1 MSLYVALAGAGAL
14 AAGAA
19 CSSGACAIAAAAA
32 AADAPPAAAPPAA
45 ATSELRAEGGGV
57 QPGIEPAA
65 AAPEPEPALAPQP
78 GNPLYEALGLDGLG
92 CPSDADIRKAYHGLC
107 RQYHPDRLRQ
117 LPAAEEA
124 EAATRFL
131 AAQVV
136 RSSLRFCLKTFV
148 AVDATR

>member
-19 CSSGACAIAAAAA
+19 CSSGACAIAA

-57 QPGIEPAA
+57 QPGIGPAA
-65 AAPEPEPALAPQP
+65 AAPAPEPALAPQP
-78 GNPLYEALGLDGLG
+78 GNPLYEALGLDGLR
-92 CPSDADIRKAYHGLC
+92 CPSDVDIRKAYHGLC

-136 RSSLRFCLKTFV
+136 VSDFF
-148 AVDATR
+148 